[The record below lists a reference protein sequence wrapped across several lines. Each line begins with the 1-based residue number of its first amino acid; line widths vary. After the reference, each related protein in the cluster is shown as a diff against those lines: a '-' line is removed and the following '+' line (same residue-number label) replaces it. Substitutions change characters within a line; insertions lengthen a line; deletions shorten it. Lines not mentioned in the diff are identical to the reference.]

1 MNPTYSIIAP
11 VFNEKDCL
19 DVLYT
24 RISETMDGYG
34 EPWELILIDDG
45 SSDGSTEIMKRL
57 SENDRRIRCIYFAR
71 NFGHQIA
78 VTAGMDHALGDAV
91 VVIDADL
98 QDPPHVILELIE
110 KWKEGFEV
118 VYAVRKERDG
128 ESWFKKTTASL
139 FYRLIDKIADVRIPL
154 DTGDFRL
161 YDRKVINVMKQM
173 PEKNRFL
180 RGMSSWVGFRQI
192 GVEYHREERYAGS
205 SHYPLRKMLKLALTA
220 ITGFSTVPLQLAL
233 WTGGIFCALS
243 VIAAIINLIAHSGN
257 GAVIAVFFMGG
268 VILVFLGII
277 GEYIGRIYE
286 EAKNRPL
293 YVTREI
299 SQSVYDQTDINQENK

>member
-19 DVLYT
+19 DELYT
-24 RISETMDGYG
+24 RVSGVMDSCG
-34 EPWELILIDDG
+34 EPWELVLIDDG
-45 SSDGSTEIMKRL
+45 STDGSTEIMERL
-57 SENDRRIRCIYFAR
+57 SKQDPRIRCIYFAR

-78 VTAGMDHALGDAV
+78 VTAGMDHALGDAA
-91 VVIDADL
+91 VVIDSDL
-98 QDPPHVILELIE
+98 QDPPRVILELIE
-110 KWKEGFEV
+110 KWKEGYEV

-128 ESWFKKTTASL
+128 ESWFKKTTASV

-173 PEKNRFL
+173 PERNRFL
-180 RGMSSWVGFRQI
+180 RGMSSWVGFKQI
-192 GVEYHREERYAGS
+192 GVEYHREERYAGTT
-205 SHYPLRKMLKLALTA
+205 HYPLKKMIKLALTA
-220 ITGFSTVPLQLAL
+220 ITGFSTVPLQLSM
-233 WTGGIFCALS
+233 WTGCAFCGLS
-243 VIAAIINLIAHSGN
+243 IIAFIINLIAGSGN
-257 GAVIAVFFMGG
+257 GTAISVFFMGG
-268 VILVFLGII
+268 IILIFLGII

-286 EAKNRPL
+286 ESKGRPL

-299 SQSVYDQTDINQENK
+299 SKSVYDKTENDQQD

>member
-1 MNPTYSIIAP
+1 
-11 VFNEKDCL
+11 
-19 DVLYT
+19 
-24 RISETMDGYG
+24 
-34 EPWELILIDDG
+34 
-45 SSDGSTEIMKRL
+45 
-57 SENDRRIRCIYFAR
+57 
-71 NFGHQIA
+71 
-78 VTAGMDHALGDAV
+78 
-91 VVIDADL
+91 
-98 QDPPHVILELIE
+98 
-110 KWKEGFEV
+110 
-118 VYAVRKERDG
+118 
-128 ESWFKKTTASL
+128 
-139 FYRLIDKIADVRIPL
+139 
-154 DTGDFRL
+154 
-161 YDRKVINVMKQM
+161 
-173 PEKNRFL
+173 EKNRFL

-243 VIAAIINLIAHSGN
+243 VIAAVINLIAHSGN

-286 EAKNRPL
+286 EAKDRPL

>member
-24 RISETMDGYG
+24 RVSEVMDNYG
-34 EPWELILIDDG
+34 EPWELILIN
-45 SSDGSTEIMKRL
+45 DGSTDSSPEIMRRL
-57 SENDRRIRCIYFAR
+57 AEKDERIRCIYFAR

-78 VTAGMDHALGDAV
+78 VTAGMDHALGEAV
-91 VVIDADL
+91 IVIDADL
-98 QDPPHVILELIE
+98 QDPPRVIIELIE
-110 KWKEGFEV
+110 KWKEGYEV

-161 YDRKVINVMKQM
+161 YDRKVIDVMKQM

-205 SHYPLRKMLKLALTA
+205 SHYPLKKMLKLALTA

-233 WTGGIFCALS
+233 WTGCFFCGAA
-243 VIAAIINLIAHSGN
+243 VIAYIINLIVHGGQ
-257 GAVIAVFFMGG
+257 GAAISVFFMGG
-268 VILVFLGII
+268 IILIFLGII

-286 EAKNRPL
+286 EAKGRPL
-293 YVTREI
+293 YITREI
-299 SQSVYDQTDINQENK
+299 TQSVYDKTESTHEN